1 MTTDVQQI
9 LVLTKW
15 GSRWLRHAWNI
26 VVEGSRRDQVAKA
39 LLNNLDAEK
48 GDPEQ
53 YVDAHVYESTHTIFN
68 SASGTKEVGKVRRSK
83 AVLQKGRRSNFSAC
97 IAQLA
102 YNKFG
107 ERKMS
112 EANILVTRKWI
123 QKLLEEPKYKDLRV
137 CDKNIAIDRALFL
150 SFVPTDAFRMMK
162 LVVDTKTWKSRCDNE
177 NVFGKVFRLIAG
189 GPSYNGGGTE
199 IVPGIT
205 GYEVVA

>member
-1 MTTDVQQI
+1 MTTDTQQI
-9 LVLTKW
+9 LLLTRW
-15 GSRWLRHAWNI
+15 GTRWLKHAW
-26 VVEGSRRDQVAKA
+26 GLAVAGGTRNKIA
-39 LLNNLDAEK
+39 NDLLNKLDAEK

-53 YVDAHVYESTHTIFN
+53 YIDAHVYESTHTIFN
-68 SASGTKEVGKVRRSK
+68 STTGSAEVGKVRRTK
-83 AVLQKGRRSNFSAC
+83 TVLQKGRRSNFSAC

-123 QKLLEEPKYKDLRV
+123 QKLLEEPKYKDLRI

-162 LVVDTKTWKSRCDNE
+162 LAVETKAWKDRCGNE
-177 NVFGKVFRLIAG
+177 NVLGKVFRLISGSSLGTAG
-189 GPSYNGGGTE
+189 GD
-199 IVPGIT
+199 PGFELI
-205 GYEVVA
+205 A